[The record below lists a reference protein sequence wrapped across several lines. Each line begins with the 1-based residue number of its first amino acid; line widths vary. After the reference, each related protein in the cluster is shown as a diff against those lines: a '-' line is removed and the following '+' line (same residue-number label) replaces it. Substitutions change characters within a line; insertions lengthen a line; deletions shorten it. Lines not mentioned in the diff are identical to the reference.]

1 MNVHHKLFVSLPLIL
16 LLSLSGLTLS
26 SQVYAS
32 DKDRSSMMRYRNL
45 FMETKGKHAK
55 AIKLLIK
62 SKLSLKHII
71 THGEAL
77 AAMAD
82 DMLILFPAGTAGGKS
97 RVTDNIW
104 DKNGKLTDDFVAKV
118 TDMRAQARE
127 FVRVAKEGD
136 YKKIK
141 KQMGRFANKGCR
153 SCHTDY
159 RGEEFEPKKQ

>member
-1 MNVHHKLFVSLPLIL
+1 MRIHLNLLVSLLLII
-16 LLSLSGLTLS
+16 LLSLTGLSLS
-26 SQVYAS
+26 SVAHS
-32 DKDRSSMMRYRNL
+32 ADKERAAMMRYRNL

-62 SKLSLKHII
+62 NKLSLKHII

-82 DMLILFPAGTAGGKS
+82 DMLMLFPAGTAGGRS
-97 RVTDNIW
+97 RATDNIW
-104 DKNGKLTDDFVAKV
+104 DKNGKLSDEFIAKV
-118 TDMRAQARE
+118 TDMRNQAKE
-127 FVRVAKEGD
+127 FVKVAKEGN

-159 RGEEFEPKKQ
+159 RGEEFEPK

>member
-1 MNVHHKLFVSLPLIL
+1 
-16 LLSLSGLTLS
+16 
-26 SQVYAS
+26 
-32 DKDRSSMMRYRNL
+32 
-45 FMETKGKHAK
+45 
-55 AIKLLIK
+55 
-62 SKLSLKHII
+62 
-71 THGEAL
+71 L